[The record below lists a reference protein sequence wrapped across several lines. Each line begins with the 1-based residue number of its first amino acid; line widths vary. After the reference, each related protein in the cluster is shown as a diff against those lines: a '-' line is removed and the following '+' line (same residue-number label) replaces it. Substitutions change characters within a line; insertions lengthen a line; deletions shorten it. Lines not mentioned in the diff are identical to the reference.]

1 MPDRIL
7 VINPNSTNAVTH
19 AIDEAMAP
27 LRIPGGPEVGLTPL
41 ERVVDRGVS
50 VEAFALAA
58 AGSRLNDSIRGTH
71 VRAE

>member
-41 ERVVDRGVS
+41 ERLVDRGVS
-50 VEAFALAA
+50 VGTFA
-58 AGSRLNDSIRGTH
+58 
-71 VRAE
+71 